1 MPSEKQRGLELDRKI
16 RKLHSATFNYFLAV
30 AAEGSFRGAA
40 RRLSIASS
48 AINRHI
54 LLLEEELGFALF
66 ERHGRT
72 LKLSSAGEILLR
84 HCMATVRSFEDAA
97 EELDALRDIRS
108 GTVRVAASESF
119 AADIVPAI
127 CAAFSDAYPGVR
139 IHITVGE
146 SSSVI
151 ASVEN
156 EQSDVGF
163 AFGTP
168 SGRNI
173 RTVAKFALP
182 IGAIV
187 GPEHPLARKGS
198 VSVEECFDYPVVIP
212 DAKLSFR
219 QRLDKVT
226 DLFSAHAGRGIE
238 ASSARLMVGIARTN
252 RYVAFQT
259 KLGIP
264 SDLAR
269 GALVFLPLTN
279 AALKPDQCTIITS
292 TRTEGRFAA
301 QRFCEFAIDAMEK
314 LMSA

>member
-1 MPSEKQRGLELDRKI
+1 MPSKKRRSLEIDRKI

-30 AAEGSFRGAA
+30 AAESSFRGAA
-40 RRLSIASS
+40 RRLNIASS

-66 ERHGRT
+66 ERHGRV

-84 HCMATVRSFEDAA
+84 HCTATIRSFEETD
-97 EELDALRDIRS
+97 EELDALRDVRS

-119 AADIVPAI
+119 AADMVPAI
-127 CAAFSDAYPGVR
+127 CAAFSDTYPGVR

-151 ASVEN
+151 TAVEN
-156 EQSDVGF
+156 EHSDVGF

-168 SGRNI
+168 GGQNI
-173 RTVAKFALP
+173 RTVARFDLP

-187 GPEHPLARKGS
+187 GPKHPLARKGS

-226 DLFSAHAGRGIE
+226 GLFSAHAGGGIE
-238 ASSARLMVGIARTN
+238 ASSARLMVGMARTN
-252 RYVAFQT
+252 HYVAFQT
-259 KLGIP
+259 KLGIA

-269 GALVFLPLTN
+269 RSLAFLPLTDP
-279 AALKPDQCTIITS
+279 ALKPDRCAIITS
-292 TRTEGRFAA
+292 SRTKGRFAA
-301 QRFCEFAIDAMEK
+301 QRFCEFAVDAMEK
-314 LMSA
+314 LMRS